1 MGVVSGNGRNR
12 RDRTCRLRRRRWRRG
27 AAAPA
32 AVSPITRAGGAQGNG
47 DSDLG
52 FALSQTGQFVAFSS
66 GASNLVAGDTNGVY
80 DVFLFDRQTGTT
92 TRVSVGLGVPPLQAD
107 GDSTFP
113 SISADGRYVAFESLA
128 ENLVGPGQDTNL
140 KSDIFVRDRTLAV
153 TERASVALAGFPTQ
167 PDGDSFNPSISA
179 DGRYVVFYSFATN
192 LVAGDTNGATDVFL
206 YDRTL
211 ATTTRVSVG
220 PGGVQGNDNSVVF
233 GQAVS
238 NDGTRVAFE
247 SAATNLVAGDTNGVK
262 DVFVRDRTAGTT
274 TRVSVDNTGAQ
285 ANGESRVSAISGNGR
300 YVVFESDAT
309 NLVANDNNGVT
320 DIFVRDL
327 TAGTT
332 TRVSVDNTG
341 AQANGASFALGST
354 TISDDGRHHRVRVGR
369 HEPGDG
375 GHQRRRRRLRP
386 RHGEQN
392 DEAAEH
398 HLRLRPADHHLH
410 GGGGQPGRHDRRVR
424 LVRSGV
430 RHGQPVG
437 VLQRLHSRRSV
448 SGSEAGGLFLARL
461 ERVD

>member
-1 MGVVSGNGRNR
+1 
-12 RDRTCRLRRRRWRRG
+12 
-27 AAAPA
+27 
-32 AVSPITRAGGAQGNG
+32 
-47 DSDLG
+47 
-52 FALSQTGQFVAFSS
+52 
-66 GASNLVAGDTNGVY
+66 
-80 DVFLFDRQTGTT
+80 
-92 TRVSVGLGVPPLQAD
+92 
-107 GDSTFP
+107 
-113 SISADGRYVAFESLA
+113 VAFESLA

-167 PDGDSFNPSISA
+167 PDGDSNNPSISA
-179 DGRYVVFYSFATN
+179 DGRYVAFNSFATN

-211 ATTTRVSVG
+211 AATTRVSVG
-220 PGGVQGNDNSVVF
+220 PGGVQGDNNSVVF

-247 SAATNLVAGDTNGVK
+247 SAATNLVAGDTNGAK
-262 DVFVRDRTAGTT
+262 DVFVRDRTAATT

-332 TRVSVDNTG
+332 RRVSVTDNG

-354 TISDDGRHHRVRVGR
+354 TISDNGAIIVFESDATNLVAGDTNGVGDVFVRNTVDNTTKRLSITSAGQLHHLL
-369 HEPGDG
+369 
-375 GHQRRRRRLRP
+375 RRRSAGTARP
-386 RHGEQN
+386 PRSS
-392 DEAAEH
+392 
-398 HLRLRPADHHLH
+398 RP
-410 GGGGQPGRHDRRVR
+410 V
-424 LVRSGV
+424 GV
-430 RHGQPVG
+430 RHGQPLGSYNVYT
-437 VLQRLHSRRSV
+437 LAPV
-448 SGSEAGGLFLARL
+448 SGKET
-461 ERVD
+461 

>member
-1 MGVVSGNGRNR
+1 MR
-12 RDRTCRLRRRRWRRG
+12 RDSVGKWAWFPATVVIAAIGLAGCG
-27 AAAPA
+27 GGGGGGAAPA
-32 AVSPITRAGGAQGNG
+32 AVSPITRAGGAQGND

-66 GASNLVAGDTNGVY
+66 RASNFLAGDTNGVY
-80 DVFLFDRQTGTT
+80 DVFLFDRQAGTT
-92 TRVSVGLGVPPLQAD
+92 TRVSVGLGVPSLEAN
-107 GDSTFP
+107 GDSHFP

-153 TERASVALAGFPTQ
+153 TERVSVALAGFPTQ

-179 DGRYVVFYSFATN
+179 AGRYVAFNSVATN

-206 YDRTL
+206 RDR
-211 ATTTRVSVG
+211 AAAPAPTTTRVSVG
-220 PGGVQGNDNSVVF
+220 PAGVEGNDNSIIF

-247 SAATNLVAGDTNGVK
+247 SAATNLVAGDTNGAK
-262 DVFVRDRTAGTT
+262 DVFVWTSGTT

-332 TRVSVDNTG
+332 TRVSVGAGG

-354 TISDDGRHHRVRVGR
+354 TISDDGRFIVFESDATNLVTGDTNGVGDVFVRNTV
-369 HEPGDG
+369 DNTTK
-375 GHQRRRRRLRP
+375 RLSITS
-386 RHGEQN
+386 
-392 DEAAEH
+392 AS
-398 HLRLRPADHHLH
+398 
-410 GGGGQPGRHDRRVR
+410 GQPTTISTEGAVSRDGTTAAFVS
-424 LVRSGV
+424 SGPEFV
-430 RHGQPVG
+430 TDNP
-437 VLQRLHSRRSV
+437 
-448 SGSEAGGLFLARL
+448 SGFYNVYTLA
-461 ERVD
+461 VP